1 MRKNLPVIKNAKDR
15 RVSGGERALPQG
27 RYTLTG
33 VTESGIVAICP
44 PLSISESAFY

>member
-1 MRKNLPVIKNAKDR
+1 MPKIAESLEEK
-15 RVSGGERALPQG
+15 GALPQG
-27 RYTLTG
+27 RYTLAG